1 MCWSGYRSIGG
12 GNKGINT
19 NQKKKKLKNDDS
31 DSPAQYRCADS
42 GKLERN
48 RPNQEH
54 LGPAVKQN
62 KFCILCLLENQVKKL
77 EMGFSIRLSIWI
89 SP

>member
-1 MCWSGYRSIGG
+1 MM
-12 GNKGINT
+12 
-19 NQKKKKLKNDDS
+19 S

-54 LGPAVKQN
+54 LGPAVTQN
-62 KFCILCLLENQVKKL
+62 KVCILCLLEIQVKKE
-77 EMGFSIRLSIWI
+77 EMGFSVRLPI
-89 SP
+89 